1 MSCNII
7 INQQSS
13 LPTSDTS
20 ASEAKVKDPEMQR
33 RGKKSHKTYMKKL
46 RENQEVQM
54 TWKIFTDYFQ
64 QDLNDPASTL
74 IAMEETIGI
83 MKEDHNTE
91 INISIG
97 GSDYA
102 ENVWSKAQ
110 GKIVQRKMDP
120 IFEHSVFDSARD
132 KMKRFI
138 KQLEK
143 SQEAFENSLYT
154 CFKCEGN
161 NIFSVVK

>member
-1 MSCNII
+1 
-7 INQQSS
+7 
-13 LPTSDTS
+13 
-20 ASEAKVKDPEMQR
+20 
-33 RGKKSHKTYMKKL
+33 
-46 RENQEVQM
+46 M
-54 TWKIFTDYFQ
+54 TWKKFTDYFQ
-64 QDLNDPASTL
+64 QGLNDPASTL
-74 IAMEETIGI
+74 IAMEETIDI

-97 GSDYA
+97 GVDYA

-110 GKIVQRKMDP
+110 GKIVQRKMDL

-143 SQEAFENSLYT
+143 SQEAFEN
-154 CFKCEGN
+154 
-161 NIFSVVK
+161 